1 MSETITNRRKP
12 APIDFGKLWADIKK
26 HRNLYYKIIPIVAIL
41 AVIITL
47 SMPNYYNCTVML
59 APESTTGTI
68 TSSSL
73 SSIASSFGI
82 NLNSATRGSDA
93 ITPTLYPD
101 LMKSVDFKS
110 SLFPVKVTKVD
121 GQEFTYY
128 EYLTNEQKSPWWT
141 APMRWLSSL
150 LTKESDDDGNA
161 VNPYRLTKKQMKVV
175 KALHKKITCE
185 VDKKTRAITIQVTD
199 QDPEICA
206 LVADSVLARLQQS
219 ITNYRTKK
227 ARVDLEYMQN
237 LYNEARLDY
246 EKSSKEYA
254 EYADANMNTFLE
266 VDRQKRADLEMKLQ
280 LQRNVY
286 QQVAAQLQAAKA
298 KVQEDTPAFTTLQSA
313 TVPVRKAGPKRSQI
327 CIIIFLVALLGI
339 TCYIFYKE
347 GDITPLLKSLSVFD
361 GPERR

>member
-26 HRNLYYKIIPIVAIL
+26 HRKLYYKVIPIVAL
-41 AVIITL
+41 MAVIITL
-47 SMPNYYNCTVML
+47 SLPNYYNCTVML

-73 SSIASSFGI
+73 SNIASSFGI
-82 NLNSATRGSDA
+82 NLNSATRGADA

-101 LMKSVDFKS
+101 LMKSVDFKA

-141 APMRWLSSL
+141 TLMGWLSSL
-150 LTKESDDDGNA
+150 LRKESDDDSNA

-175 KALHKKITCE
+175 RALHKKITCD
-185 VDKKTRAITIQVTD
+185 VNKKTRAITIQVTD

-237 LYNEARLDY
+237 LYKETKANY
-246 EKSSKEYA
+246 EKSSREYA

-266 VDRQKRADLEMKLQ
+266 VDRQKRADLEMNLQ

-313 TVPVRKAGPKRSQI
+313 TVPVRKAGPKRSRMCLI
-327 CIIIFLVALLGI
+327 ALFMGIIGV
-339 TCYIFYKE
+339 TCYILYKE
-347 GDITPLLKSLSVFD
+347 NDIKPMLRMLSVFD
-361 GPERR
+361 GPQHR